1 MTPEEFLEKGTWKQL
16 AAAMGPCIPL
26 AVVAVIGVSFTG
38 DDWSPVADEV
48 LKTAMTPVS
57 VMAATAI
64 VLFTGAV
71 GSNGDGTENKPS
83 QATTLVSIVYVI
95 LTTLYFAASLEAL
108 AMPDRSDAKDALTSL
123 SFALLGMVLGSML
136 AIVVLLALFY
146 QSVDESAANE
156 DSADEAP
163 AP

>member
-1 MTPEEFLEKGTWKQL
+1 MTPEEFLEQGTWKQL
-16 AAAMGPCIPL
+16 ATAVGPGIPL

-57 VMAATAI
+57 VLAATAL

-71 GSNGDGTENKPS
+71 GANDDGRENKRF
-83 QATTLVSIVYVI
+83 QAITLVSIVYVM
-95 LTTLYFAASLEAL
+95 LTTLYFAASLAAL
-108 AMPDRSDAKDALTSL
+108 AVPDGSDAEDALTSL
-123 SFALLGMVLGSML
+123 SFALLGVVLGSML

-146 QSVDESAANE
+146 QSVDELAASE
-156 DSADEAP
+156 DSADEDP
-163 AP
+163 AS